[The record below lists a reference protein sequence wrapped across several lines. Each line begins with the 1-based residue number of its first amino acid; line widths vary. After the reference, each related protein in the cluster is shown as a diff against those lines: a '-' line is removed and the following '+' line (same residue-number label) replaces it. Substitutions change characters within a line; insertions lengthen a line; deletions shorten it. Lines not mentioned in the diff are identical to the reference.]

1 MREDFENAVSAS
13 EEIDY
18 PKWKKR
24 PWYQKLIA
32 FILNIFA
39 SLF

>member
-1 MREDFENAVSAS
+1 MKKVYEAAISVS
-13 EEIDY
+13 EEITMD
-18 PKWKKR
+18 KWIKR

-39 SLF
+39 PMF